1 MEQKEQQASYGSK
14 SAKGVYAFLITA
26 IIALLL
32 VLIYLVGIMFFP
44 SFAKMA
50 LNIPGL
56 SVVTN
61 ALVGSMYTKPEVVQT
76 VSGDSKK
83 PEAVTTEKAQ
93 KAQEKEEPMVILEEE
108 PGWDETYFNHCVFLG
123 DSRTVAMS
131 GYGYVPEDSTLAQVG
146 LSHMSAESTIYTFS
160 SGLQY
165 NFKDYVMTH
174 QADVI
179 YISYG
184 VNGMNYSVEEQYKS
198 AYRKLVEDVMFY
210 APGSDIVIQSIWP
223 VREGYAMTGQIDNNM
238 IDYYNEFLLELA
250 EEKGIYYL
258 DTQSVLKDEYNT
270 MKAEYNSGDGLHY
283 SEAGYEAAMGY
294 LLSHPVP
301 DVE

>member
-1 MEQKEQQASYGSK
+1 
-14 SAKGVYAFLITA
+14 
-26 IIALLL
+26 
-32 VLIYLVGIMFFP
+32 
-44 SFAKMA
+44 
-50 LNIPGL
+50 
-56 SVVTN
+56 
-61 ALVGSMYTKPEVVQT
+61 
-76 VSGDSKK
+76 
-83 PEAVTTEKAQ
+83 
-93 KAQEKEEPMVILEEE
+93 
-108 PGWDETYFNHCVFLG
+108 
-123 DSRTVAMS
+123 
-131 GYGYVPEDSTLAQVG
+131 
-146 LSHMSAESTIYTFS
+146 MSAESTIYTFS